1 MSDNMI
7 KDLFPFYDPEVA
19 KDLLSEGELDTWK
32 KGFED
37 PIFSRMLKTLLYELS
52 KVNDAD
58 LSEFAPDLKASS
70 ILNPQAAF
78 KMMGDFLCPNL
89 PPFTED
95 EISALSEEELK
106 VSAEAFK
113 QAVSLKDKFSIKGEN
128 KDKMMEIFQNLMAS
142 KN

>member
-1 MSDNMI
+1 
-7 KDLFPFYDPEVA
+7 
-19 KDLLSEGELDTWK
+19 
-32 KGFED
+32 
-37 PIFSRMLKTLLYELS
+37 MLKTLLYELS